1 MKTALRIFWRDI
13 RRILRNPVALVI
25 TLGVCIIPSLYAWFN
40 IFSKWDPYGQEST
53 SNLQIAVFSEDS
65 GDRIAGEDVNI
76 GTNVLEGLK
85 ANKTI
90 GWVFVD
96 NRKDAVEGV
105 HSGKYYAALVIPE
118 NFTKDMISFIGG
130 TVAHPSITYYE
141 NDKKNAIAPK
151 ITAKAKTAVQE
162 QVNATFIT
170 TLAKA
175 MVGTGKVLT
184 ATDSSGNNPLDSGI
198 NTLNDIDTELDVY
211 IAVMSSFVQI
221 TDEQLSFPKIL
232 VLSV

>member
-1 MKTALRIFWRDI
+1 MKNILKIFLIDSG
-13 RRILRNPVALVI
+13 RILSNVVALVVI
-25 TLGVCIIPSLYAWFN
+25 MGLCVLPSLYAWFN
-40 IFSKWDPYGQEST
+40 IFSNWDPYGQEST

-162 QVNATFIT
+162 QVKS
-170 TLAKA
+170 LQRQ
-175 MVGTGKVLT
+175 T
-184 ATDSSGNNPLDSGI
+184 AAETILWIP
-198 NTLNDIDTELDVY
+198 EL
-211 IAVMSSFVQI
+211 IH
-221 TDEQLSFPKIL
+221 
-232 VLSV
+232 